1 MSGAN
6 KRQRHVCSSQD
17 LTRHKSL
24 IFKPLFVIRFIL
36 DTLTPRTYY
45 AARKF

>member
-1 MSGAN
+1 MTGAN
-6 KRQRHVCSSQD
+6 KRQRHVVGSQD
-17 LTRHKSL
+17 LTRYKSL
-24 IFKPLFVIRFIL
+24 IFKLLFVIRFIL